1 MAMAARDRLARTLR
15 GDAQTAFSVE
25 LTARMDDLSL
35 DVEGFGHVKLP
46 VTPAK
51 ARKIL
56 GLGRPA
62 RFGRGEQT
70 LTDPDVRDTWEIPKH
85 RFLRR
90 SPGQHRHHGS
100 KIQPR
105 SPRANAHAE
114 RFVLTARTE
123 ITDQVLIIG
132 ERHLRS
138 VLGEYARHYNGRRPY
153 RSRRLRPPRPDDPAA
168 DLTQQWIKRQAILG
182 GLLSEYQRAA

>member
-1 MAMAARDRLARTLR
+1 MATAARDRLARTLR

-62 RFGRGEQT
+62 PVRPWRADADRPGR
-70 LTDPDVRDTWEIPKH
+70 PRHVEIPKH